1 MPVIICA
8 DEIMTIWLGS
18 SPEYTSNFVR
28 LLLID
33 TLIDTMT
40 GPIEAGINA
49 TGCIKK
55 VRIYTSM
62 VLLVIIPVS
71 YLFLKLGFSPY
82 WVLLANISTTIVTLI
97 IRIKIFSDMFS
108 LRPLLIVRQ
117 TIITCFLTFVF
128 ALVIPLL
135 VYYYIDYGLYGNASV
150 TVICSLFPAT
160 VLSYTFALNQQELN
174 FVNNVTIQFLK
185 KFNKI

>member
-1 MPVIICA
+1 
-8 DEIMTIWLGS
+8 
-18 SPEYTSNFVR
+18 
-28 LLLID
+28 
-33 TLIDTMT
+33 
-40 GPIEAGINA
+40 
-49 TGCIKK
+49 
-55 VRIYTSM
+55 M

-128 ALVIPLL
+128 ALAIPLL

-150 TVICSLFPAT
+150 TVICSLFSAT
-160 VLSYTFALNQQELN
+160 VLSYTFALNQQERN
-174 FVNNVTIQFLK
+174 FVNKVTIQSLK